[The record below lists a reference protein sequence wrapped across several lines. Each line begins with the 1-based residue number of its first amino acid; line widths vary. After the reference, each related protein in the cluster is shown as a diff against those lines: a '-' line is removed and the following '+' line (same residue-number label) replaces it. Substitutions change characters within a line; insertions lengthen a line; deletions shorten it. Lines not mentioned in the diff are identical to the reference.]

1 MCFGN
6 TRTRIASPINLYNLS
21 LCSSPATIIFF
32 FLACVKRSLIK
43 SPPPIFLS
51 TRVSKQPLSF
61 RKSLFIFQLCPSFHP
76 LKTNRKKK
84 RRRRNER
91 KERDEIIFSPFT
103 TIPGIFYSQHL
114 RDTRPS
120 PLFLSSIQPSFD
132 SFHKLV
138 SRTPSSPHIHTH
150 EHQLYV
156 PRVKP
161 KKKKNERFSPLPF
174 FPVPLFPQNLET
186 WNNRFLER
194 EERREGGG

>member
-84 RRRRNER
+84 KKKKKRKKGKRRNNLLAVHNNPR
-91 KERDEIIFSPFT
+91 NFLFATPPR
-103 TIPGIFYSQHL
+103 H
-114 RDTRPS
+114 S
-120 PLFLSSIQPSFD
+120 PLPSLPLLD
-132 SFHKLV
+132 PAVLRLV
-138 SRTPSSPHIHTH
+138 SQASFTYTEFPAHTH